1 MGNCLATEQVC
12 HEECES
18 ESQTPQIVRGSVADI
33 ARYMSYIKP
42 ADARLEV
49 TIFGEQKRP

>member
-1 MGNCLATEQVC
+1 MGNCLASEQVC
-12 HEECES
+12 QEECES

-33 ARYMSYIKP
+33 VRYMSYMKP

-49 TIFGEQKRP
+49 TLRKLP

>member
-1 MGNCLATEQVC
+1 MGNCVAAEKES
-12 HEECES
+12 HEECEA

-33 ARYMSYIKP
+33 ARYMSYMKP

-49 TIFGEQKRP
+49 RLQTLP

>member
-1 MGNCLATEQVC
+1 MGNCVATEQVC
-12 HEECES
+12 QEECEA

-33 ARYMSYIKP
+33 VRYMSYMKP

-49 TIFGEQKRP
+49 TLRKLP